1 MKESVFTRFYWLLLM
16 ILIVI
21 VIGLSCADVP
31 STGPTPP
38 ELISKFRF
46 VNAAADLGTITFAVD
61 EKSMGS
67 LDYKASTAT
76 MDFPA
81 GSHEIILSNNEK
93 LLVAMSTYRKG
104 IVVITP
110 KIDTVRSAINL
121 GERRTFDPAET
132 DTGMVRFVHAAAA
145 PKDVTVK
152 VAGAL
157 NVSKDLTYKGDTG
170 FIKMPFGDYT
180 VSVFESGVANALL
193 STTISVSNKRLTC
206 IVVGNDAANLGTV
219 ALLDE

>member
-1 MKESVFTRFYWLLLM
+1 MKESVINRFYWLLL
-16 ILIVI
+16 LLVLVI
-21 VIGLSCADVP
+21 VIGLNCADVP

-46 VNAAADLGTITFAVD
+46 VNAAADLGTISFAVD
-61 EKSMGS
+61 DKAMGS
-67 LDYKASTAT
+67 LEYKASTAT
-76 MDFPA
+76 MDFPS
-81 GSHEIILSNNEK
+81 GSHKITLSNNEN
-93 LLVAMSTYRKG
+93 LLVAMSSYRKG

-152 VAGAL
+152 VEGAIT
-157 NVSKDLTYKGDTG
+157 VSKDVTYKGDTG
-170 FIKMPFGDYT
+170 FLKMPFGDYAIN
-180 VSVFESGVANALL
+180 VYESGGTTALL
-193 STTISVSNKRLTC
+193 TTTISVSNKRLTC
-206 IVVGNDAANLGTV
+206 IVVGSDAANLGAV